1 MQSMDVY
8 IIYIFAHHICTE
20 KVWKDAYRESEI
32 LLDSGSHQRSKLF
45 RLVFYAQQGDHERKG
60 AQDDMWPEQWMGL

>member
-8 IIYIFAHHICTE
+8 IIYILYLE
-20 KVWKDAYRESEI
+20 REI
-32 LLDSGSHQRSKLF
+32 LLDGGSHQRSKLY
-45 RLVFYAQQGDHERKG
+45 RLFFYAQQGDHERKG